1 MARVCTP
8 GRGEAAAARRTVS
21 GDVVGSEAIFKGGVY
36 SGRVRFDVNGAD
48 AVEVAFV
55 SAEGSRLEA
64 AKAAAVAAE
73 EYDEAKRLKQLQ
85 AVAATSP
92 PLYPAFVLGRGDRV
106 VLRRIRRAGGAL
118 RDITNRSTSPAVSPV
133 ADSTSSFEEEDWL
146 GDGPAAALEFA
157 DGVDYECPAAD
168 RDGCVSEDLRMCY
181 DQLEWLQTLA
191 RQQECSLTEVLATL
205 VAFCNGEDA
214 ARKKVIFR
222 NPRCRRCTAATQGG
236 KKATARL
243 GLAPAHLNWLRRTHE
258 RCEHSSVSKTV
269 RIMLDW
275 YKLYAGNEVWERQ
288 GEDGVAQATSF
299 GGLTTLNVE
308 AGPGKR

>member
-1 MARVCTP
+1 MAQAIQIIAAPWRQKCHHGC
-8 GRGEAAAARRTVS
+8 GRFGGGSSLGRPRPARRHHI
-21 GDVVGSEAIFKGGVY
+21 GGAAPRLRCDGGRCLLELALLGCDRRRFVG
-36 SGRVRFDVNGAD
+36 
-48 AVEVAFV
+48 
-55 SAEGSRLEA
+55 
-64 AKAAAVAAE
+64 
-73 EYDEAKRLKQLQ
+73 
-85 AVAATSP
+85 
-92 PLYPAFVLGRGDRV
+92 
-106 VLRRIRRAGGAL
+106 LRARRAGGAL

-243 GLAPAHLNWLRRTHE
+243 GLAPAHLNWLRRMH
-258 RCEHSSVSKTV
+258 
-269 RIMLDW
+269 
-275 YKLYAGNEVWERQ
+275 
-288 GEDGVAQATSF
+288 
-299 GGLTTLNVE
+299 
-308 AGPGKR
+308 